1 MIWINLE
8 MEGHRSIGHLSQELY
23 ENHPISYKRGSEKAE
38 SETLLALLNKGCQK
52 EHDKC
57 VFEKKR

>member
-23 ENHPISYKRGSEKAE
+23 ENHPISYRPGSKTAE
-38 SETLLALLNKGCQK
+38 SETLLAPT
-52 EHDKC
+52 
-57 VFEKKR
+57 